1 MKKLIRLSAAVVA
14 LAFATASCVSETTEF
29 DPGKE
34 TPAEKEVGYLS
45 FETAALNVVTDEEI
59 LPTTQ
64 ARTASA
70 PDVGSFEV
78 DILDGTQ
85 TSVLSFP
92 YGEKPADPVELP
104 VGNYTLDVRSGTVP
118 DAGWETPLY
127 TAAREFSI
135 VRGQT
140 TSLGEIACRLANIK
154 ATVTYA
160 DDLKAELEEGTHT
173 DITVAGHTLSFLLDE
188 ARAGYFRA
196 GAASN
201 PMEVTI
207 HLVVDGKTKKLTTT
221 IEDTKAGQWRKI
233 TVRKEY
239 SNLGTASLSLT
250 VETVT
255 QNEVISTDVTT
266 LLDEEIL
273 SDDDPLSPTVV
284 WQGQDI
290 DRRYQLLK
298 SMFDQ
303 NGSYIPD
310 LQIEIGSP
318 QSTIA
323 RLRIDITS
331 TSAEFMASLTAM
343 NFLPS
348 FDLCGVTASDTP
360 ALHTALTLAGIPTG
374 GRVQG
379 QRSVI
384 FDLQG
389 VMGLLYAFDG
399 EHDFRMTVVDGDRR
413 STIKTLSLLV
423 DKNGETG
430 TGTEGPTIVWV
441 DYDIDR
447 TYEVTADLPVKIDV
461 KAEEGIAGFVVDI
474 DSDVLTSDILG
485 MIGLQSHIDLIE
497 PGEMEVILSTPY
509 PDGLGFPVRDQ
520 VRNQTYVPF
529 DITNFM
535 SMILDLGM
543 PGYFNF
549 HLTVTDNQGNSTTRT
564 VKLTVSEN

>member
-34 TPAEKEVGYLS
+34 TPSEKEVGYLS

-70 PDVGSFEV
+70 PEVGSFEV

-85 TSVLSFP
+85 TPVLSFL

-127 TAAREFSI
+127 TAARAFSI
-135 VRGQT
+135 VRNQT

-173 DITVAGHTLSFLLDE
+173 DLTVAGNTLSFPLDE
-188 ARAGYFRA
+188 TRAGYFRA
-196 GAASN
+196 AAASN

-207 HLVVDGKTKKLTTT
+207 NLVVGGKTKKLTTT

-239 SNLGTASLSLT
+239 SNLGTASLSLM

-255 QNEVISTDVTT
+255 QNEVVSTDLTA
-266 LLDEEIL
+266 LLDEEVL

-430 TGTEGPTIVWV
+430 TEGPTIVWV